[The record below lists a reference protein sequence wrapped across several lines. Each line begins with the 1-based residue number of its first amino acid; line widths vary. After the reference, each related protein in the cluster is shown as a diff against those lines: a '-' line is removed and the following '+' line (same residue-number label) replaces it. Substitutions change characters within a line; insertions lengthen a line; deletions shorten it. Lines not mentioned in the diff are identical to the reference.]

1 MCSLGLPPHKVG
13 RCISLRCSKRK
24 HTNKSIVGVGSRGD
38 MWLEVV
44 YQRRASRELTGDAYY
59 VSAKVDLDR
68 YIELG
73 LLLDLDL
80 PL

>member
-1 MCSLGLPPHKVG
+1 MA
-13 RCISLRCSKRK
+13 
-24 HTNKSIVGVGSRGD
+24 RGG
-38 MWLEVV
+38 